1 MDTSRQRVLKRTPA
15 RKPKAS
21 TPRPSPMAVAAAYIE
36 VARERVAVGV
46 EELEA
51 AVAARLG
58 LDPEDDLLDEVGH
71 ELMYDGPVAILA
83 SDVVVHVPTLMAG
96 AVLTHRLTDDERAE
110 DFLLLDTDLAAF
122 RRIAEPVVNGDPLDV
137 DDADGTVAWLGPEG
151 WLAGFPADALVGVTV
166 DAGGVVDVQRI
177 DGTPPTPPGLVA
189 RLRAVYDAELA
200 EPGLPVPAEALLLG
214 LRHHDRTVLTAAAPP
229 LDELAA
235 AAGLERRDDEF
246 GHAESV
252 WAAAAEA
259 DRHWRLLARLGPG
272 GAATTA
278 LEVLDLMEDAE
289 PDAHA
294 LRRALDLAQ
303 DPDVVWAVTEE
314 LLGEL
319 DDPAALAAFVALAD
333 RMVSAAGT
341 SPRAA
346 VARWMA
352 AVAAERDGR
361 VLDAQ
366 AHLRAACSE
375 AEGWPFVEDRLAW
388 FEADRGD
395 AAAALMRWRAIGVPD
410 DDEDLAMVRRF
421 AGASTGPAPGRND
434 PCPCGSGRKYKQ
446 CHLGRPAAPPLP
458 ERVGWLWRKAAAYLE
473 RRGGAAEAAMGWSAE
488 ARAVEDGDV
497 DAAYGDP
504 LTVDV
509 TLHEEGW
516 FARFLRERGPLLPE
530 DEALLGASWLL
541 VDRTVYEVLAVDPGA
556 GMDLR
561 DLRTGDRV
569 AVTERTASHTVTAG
583 MLLCARAVPDGS
595 GHQLVGGVLP
605 VPPGR
610 ERGLLEVLDEGSGAL
625 LLEWAAARSAPP
637 RLLGPDGA
645 DPLDCTARVAVG
657 ADAADILDIAYA
669 PAGDGWVR
677 LDADDHVLAVLA
689 LDGDVLTVRTL
700 SAPRLDAVLADLAI
714 ELPEGRVLSDERVP
728 VEPGT
733 EPPSER
739 PTPLDPSDL
748 VEIQDRYERRW
759 CDEHVP
765 ALDGHT
771 PREAAADP
779 TRRDELIRL
788 IDGFPEIDPA
798 TGAFGLRPWRL
809 RELLGLA

>member
-15 RKPKAS
+15 RKPRPT
-21 TPRPSPMAVAAAYIE
+21 TPRPSPQAVATAYVE
-36 VARERVAVGV
+36 LARERVAVGV
-46 EELEA
+46 EELET
-51 AVAARLG
+51 AVADRFG
-58 LDPEDDLLDEVGH
+58 LDVDDELLDEVAQ
-71 ELMYDGPVAILA
+71 ELMDDGPVAILA
-83 SDVVVHVPTLMAG
+83 SDVVVHVPALMAG

-122 RRIAEPVVNGDPLDV
+122 RRIAEPVVGDDPLDV
-137 DDADGTVAWLGPEG
+137 DDSDDTVAWTGPEG
-151 WLAGFPADALVGVTV
+151 WLSGFPEGALVGVSV
-166 DAGGVVDVQRI
+166 DAAGVVDVRLI
-177 DGTPPTPPGLVA
+177 ETAPPAPPGLVA

-200 EPGLPVPAEALLLG
+200 GPGLPVPGEALLLG
-214 LRHHDRTVLTAAAPP
+214 VRHHDRSAFTDAVPP

-235 AAGLERRDDEF
+235 EAGLERRGDEF

-259 DRHWRLLARLGPG
+259 DRHWRLLDRLGPG
-272 GAATTA
+272 GAATTV
-278 LEVLDLMEDAE
+278 LEVLDLVEDTD
-289 PDAHA
+289 PDVSA

-303 DPDVVWAVTEE
+303 EPQVVMAVTEE
-314 LLGEL
+314 LLGDL
-319 DDPAALAAFVALAD
+319 DDPVALAAFVALAD
-333 RMVSAAGT
+333 RMVAAAGS

-361 VLDAQ
+361 VLDAES
-366 AHLRAACSE
+366 HLRAACSE

-395 AAAALMRWRAIGVPD
+395 ATAALMRWRSIGVPD
-410 DDEDLAMVRRF
+410 GDEDLETARRF
-421 AGASTGPAPGRND
+421 AGTGPDPGRNE

-446 CHLGRPAAPPLP
+446 CHLGRPVAAPLP
-458 ERVGWLWRKAAAYLE
+458 ERVGWLWRKAISYLE
-473 RRGGAAEAAMGWSAE
+473 RRGGAAEAAMEWSAE

-497 DAAYGDP
+497 DAAYADP

-530 DEALLGASWLL
+530 DEALLGDSWLL
-541 VDRTVYEVLAVDPGA
+541 VDRTVYEVLDVDPGVRI
-556 GMDLR
+556 GLR

-569 AVTERTASHTVTAG
+569 DVGERTASRTVTVG
-583 MLLCARAVPDGS
+583 MLLCARAVPDGV
-595 GHQLVGGVLP
+595 GHQFVGGVLP

-610 ERGLLEVLDEGSGAL
+610 ERALLELLDEGSGML

-637 RLLGPDGA
+637 RVLGPDGA
-645 DPLDCTARVAVG
+645 ELLDCTARLEVG
-657 ADAADILDIAYA
+657 ADAGDILDIAYT

-677 LDADDHVLAVLA
+677 LDADDHVLAA
-689 LDGDVLTVRTL
+689 LELDDDVLTVRTL

-714 ELPEGRVLSDERVP
+714 ELPEGRVLSDERRP
-728 VEPGT
+728 VEPGEGET
-733 EPPSER
+733 PPEPLA
-739 PTPLDPSDL
+739 LDPAEL
-748 VEIQDRYERRW
+748 TAIQDRLERRW

-765 ALDGHT
+765 ALDGLT

-779 TRRDELIRL
+779 TRRADVARL

-798 TGAFGLRPWRL
+798 TGAFGMRPWRL
-809 RELLGLA
+809 RELLGLG